1 MRKVLL
7 LTLILFNFLFVIN
20 YEKVEAES
28 KKVEST
34 FLSLD
39 SSDEIVT
46 KSKFTSYASNLG
58 FNIGENYTPI
68 SIDGTYIRK
77 VYNEAYSKDKLEHK
91 TAIYDLLVYNRDNP
105 SIMIYAYKI
114 ITKPYQP
121 GRNWGFMGIGSYGDD
136 FLQDKIH
143 IKSNI
148 PDALELLN
156 YAPKNKPQSTT
167 DTIGVS
173 LGTDSVGIEAS
184 VSYNHSELVV
194 MSKSSVLDNL
204 YDVTYDFDSSKW
216 TTYVTNEVETFGMF
230 IFDQKAITTLEIEYN
245 ISYHDWN
252 NGESGLES
260 FTKLLSIGL

>member
-1 MRKVLL
+1 MSSYGFDIEDNVVPLIVENGGFLTDSTVVYRK
-7 LTLILFNFLFVIN
+7 
-20 YEKVEAES
+20 E
-28 KKVEST
+28 
-34 FLSLD
+34 
-39 SSDEIVT
+39 
-46 KSKFTSYASNLG
+46 
-58 FNIGENYTPI
+58 
-68 SIDGTYIRK
+68 
-77 VYNEAYSKDKLEHK
+77 KLEH
-91 TAIYDLLVYNRDNP
+91 TTSYVISHFQFDGTNIRGIVYRI
-105 SIMIYAYKI
+105 S
-114 ITKPYQP
+114 TKPYQP